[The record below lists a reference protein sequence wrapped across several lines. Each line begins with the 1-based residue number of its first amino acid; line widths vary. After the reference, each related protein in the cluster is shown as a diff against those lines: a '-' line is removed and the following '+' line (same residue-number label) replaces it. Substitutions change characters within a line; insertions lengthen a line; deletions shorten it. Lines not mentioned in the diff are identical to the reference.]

1 MGNQMIKKAN
11 AFEILNHW
19 LLAGSFLIL
28 TLSGFGFLFHLQQ
41 VVAIFGSTNTMKIWH
56 NYAGIVFSISLF
68 LTIFNYLPV
77 SLKFGADDM
86 GWIMKAGGYFA
97 KKAAIPPQ
105 DVINAGQKLYYLF
118 ILFAGIAI
126 AASGFFIWLRPQ
138 VADIRKWILLSHLVH
153 NIAFDLFMIAVPLH
167 IYLGT
172 LANPGTFRIMVY
184 GTVPLE
190 WAKKRHAKWVQ
201 KMGY

>member
-19 LLAGSFLIL
+19 VLAGSFFIL

-41 VVAIFGSTNTMKIWH
+41 IISVFGSANAMKVWH

-77 SLKFGADDM
+77 SLKFGADDI
-86 GWIMKAGGYFA
+86 GWIMKAGGYFS
-97 KKAAIPPQ
+97 KKAAVPPQ
-105 DVINAGQKLYYLF
+105 DIINAGQKLYYLF
-118 ILFAGIAI
+118 ILIVGLAI

-138 VADIRKWILLSHLVH
+138 VADIRKWVLLSHLVH

-172 LANPGTFRIMVY
+172 LANPGTLRIMIT
-184 GTVPLE
+184 GLVPVE

-201 KMGY
+201 RMGY